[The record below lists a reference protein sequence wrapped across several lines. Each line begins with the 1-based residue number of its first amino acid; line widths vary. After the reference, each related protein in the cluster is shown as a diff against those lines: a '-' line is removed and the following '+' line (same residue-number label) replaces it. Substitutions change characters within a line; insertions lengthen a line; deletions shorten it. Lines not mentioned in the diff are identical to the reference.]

1 MTVGPAPDLDV
12 DHPAKFSIEVLEALD
27 LIVPTGVPILDP
39 YAGVGYI
46 HRLVGRDTWGLE
58 LEPEWA
64 TVHPRTVV
72 GNALHL
78 PWRSSSWWWVV
89 TSCTYGNRMADSH
102 DARERCKPCA
112 GKGYIEVMEDPDAAD
127 AVPDGRQECE
137 KCEGRGFRSYVRLT
151 YTHRLRA
158 STGNPDR
165 TLHPDNSGTLQ
176 WGEAYRTH
184 HVQSWAE
191 VWRVL
196 NPGGKFVLNLK
207 NHWRDHGL
215 KRVME
220 WHLTHLLQTGFD
232 LEALEVVETKGM
244 GMGQNR
250 DAREPHEFV
259 LVLVKR

>member
-1 MTVGPAPDLDV
+1 MTVSPAPDLDV

-27 LIVPTGVPILDP
+27 EIVPTGVPILDP

-46 HRLVGRDTWGLE
+46 HRLEGRDTWGLE

-78 PWRSSSWWWVV
+78 PYRSESWWWVV

-102 DARERCKPCA
+102 DAREKCKECA
-112 GKGYIEVMEDPDAAD
+112 GSGSIPCYVEDLGGEGFEPC
-127 AVPDGRQECE
+127 P
-137 KCEGRGFRSYVRLT
+137 KCEGKGSRSYTRLT

-165 TLHPDNSGTLQ
+165 KLHPDNSGTLQ
-176 WGEAYRTH
+176 WGMAYRVH

-196 NPGGKFVLNLK
+196 HPGGRFVLNLK
-207 NHWRDHGL
+207 NHWRDHHL
-215 KRVME
+215 QRVME

-232 LEALEVVETKGM
+232 LVSLDVVETKGM

-259 LVLVKR
+259 IHLVKRA